1 MVMFQIRHPGSAAVR
16 LAVLN
21 LLQGGQFESELTAF
35 LQVRSCL

>member
-1 MVMFQIRHPGSAAVR
+1 MFQIRHPGSAAVR